1 MTKNNNYYRAAG
13 YYRRHSNADT
23 IRKIQ
28 NFLSARGY
36 DVGDLDGL
44 FGQKTYN
51 AIRKYQQDNNVDVD
65 GMWGESTNSVHRV
78 LNATDAPY
86 RTDNSGSSGAHKS
99 YMKGVNTGKDSTPL
113 FKDQNELYKWIDQL
127 KNKYY
132 SKGGDEWFWG
142 DSEDAQQH
150 RNFLHKTKQGRE
162 ILNEFFDDYDS
173 KHHQPGSSKPPIA
186 YRKMTNDQGAAVM
199 KRSVAEGIDS
209 TVPYIAT
216 LLTLPTALANPLATG
231 GALAGGYFGGK
242 AGKQVGSDLGHG
254 KPHTET
260 QTGLMGTAA
269 SSAMP
274 GETYGGQQGELYG
287 TILGSIL
294 GGLAGDY
301 MGKNFNYSDWKRG
314 IVNSNYRR
322 PVTVQRPRV
331 TTGSNAQMRGTNGR
345 YGSNI
350 SVQPGSFISGAGDGW
365 GNFYK
370 NLSEAMRANPGAD
383 VDLTFIRP

>member
-173 KHHQPGSSKPPIA
+173 RHHQPGSSKPPIA
-186 YRKMTNDQGAAVM
+186 YRKMTNDQGDAVM

-301 MGKNFNYSDWKRG
+301 MGKNFNYSNWKRG

-350 SVQPGSFISGAGDGW
+350 SVQPGSFISGA
-365 GNFYK
+365 
-370 NLSEAMRANPGAD
+370 D